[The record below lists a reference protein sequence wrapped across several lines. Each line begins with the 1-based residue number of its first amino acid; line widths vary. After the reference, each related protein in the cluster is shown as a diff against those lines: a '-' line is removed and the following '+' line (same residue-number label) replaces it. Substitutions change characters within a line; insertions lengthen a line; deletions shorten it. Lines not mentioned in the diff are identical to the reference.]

1 MEEKDINRLLIQ
13 FDRLLKDANKKNI
26 NPKIEELNIEGLQ
39 PLIRLVARSRAR
51 YLEYVYELSKEY
63 EDKEDYPTPEEL
75 QKLKTLR
82 LRFEELTAGSQA
94 FETSIQ
100 RGYLDLKLS

>member
-1 MEEKDINRLLIQ
+1 MDEKDINRLLLQ
-13 FDRLLKDANKKNI
+13 YEHLLRQANKENI
-26 NPKIEELNIEGLQ
+26 NPKIEELTIEGLQ
-39 PLIRLVARSRAR
+39 PLIRLIARSRAR

-63 EDKEDYPTPEEL
+63 EDKEDYPTADEL
-75 QKLKTLR
+75 KKLKTLR
-82 LRFEELTAGSQA
+82 MRFEELAAGSAA